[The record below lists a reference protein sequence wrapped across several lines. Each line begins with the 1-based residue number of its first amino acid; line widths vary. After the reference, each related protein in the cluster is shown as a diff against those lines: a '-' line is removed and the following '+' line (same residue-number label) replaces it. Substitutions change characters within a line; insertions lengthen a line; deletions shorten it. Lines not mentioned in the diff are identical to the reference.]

1 MNFLTKKR
9 VMLLIFLVPVLL
21 YIGYE
26 LSLTRKLSP
35 PADSELLTV
44 SFRVPEGVTLLPLG
58 GLYTSSECTNTN
70 FTAGGHT
77 YQADATTGVS
87 LPFVS
92 QGAAN
97 IMSVSIAKDGG
108 GRCRW
113 QLSSVGVGFRVSDD
127 NPLVKGKEVIETSYD
142 FDLLGNGNCGGV
154 FGVKQVNAAGGDLDI
169 KTDFFPMIYIRH
181 IPRNRTTVELFGGD
195 TDYEKW
201 SRCYRLSD
209 TENISINPIV
219 HFGKVVTLE
228 EPNNLH
234 GDFTVIYPDGS
245 RGIPLNISPD
255 YNKLLSM
262 K

>member
-1 MNFLTKKR
+1 MI
-9 VMLLIFLVPVLL
+9 LIFLVPVLL

-26 LSLTRKLSP
+26 LFLSRKLSP
-35 PADSELLTV
+35 PADSERITV

-70 FTAGGHT
+70 FTAGGNT

-92 QGAAN
+92 QAGN
-97 IMSVSIAKDGG
+97 LMSASIAKDGG

-113 QLSSVGVGFRVSDD
+113 KLSSIGVSFRVSEA
-127 NPLVKGKEVIETSYD
+127 NPLAKGKEVSEAHYN

-154 FGVKQVNAAGGDLDI
+154 FGMRQMNVVGGDLNI
-169 KTDFFPMIYIRH
+169 KTDFFPMIYIRR
-181 IPRNRTTVELFGGD
+181 IPLNRTTVELFGGD
-195 TDYEKW
+195 TYYEKW

-209 TENISINPIV
+209 VGDISINPVVYFSKIV
-219 HFGKVVTLE
+219 TIE

-234 GDFTVIYPDGS
+234 GDFTVTYPDGS

-255 YNKLLSM
+255 YEKLLSM

>member
-1 MNFLTKKR
+1 
-9 VMLLIFLVPVLL
+9 MLLIFVVPILL

-26 LSLTRKLSP
+26 LFLTRKLSP
-35 PADSELLTV
+35 PADSDRIIV

-70 FTAGGHT
+70 FTAGGNT

-87 LPFVS
+87 LSFVS
-92 QGAAN
+92 QGDGN
-97 IMSVSIAKDGG
+97 LMSASIAKDGG

-113 QLSSVGVGFRVSDD
+113 KLSALQVGFRVSDV
-127 NPLVKGKEVIETSYD
+127 NSLAKGKEVSDTHYD

-154 FGVKQVNAAGGDLDI
+154 FGVKQVSVVGGDLDI
-169 KTDFFPMIYIRH
+169 KTIFFPIIYIRH

-195 TDYEKW
+195 TGYEKW

-209 TENISINPIV
+209 TKNISINPVV
-219 HFGKVVTLE
+219 HLSKIVTLE

-234 GDFTVIYPDGS
+234 GDFTVTYPDGS
-245 RGIPLNISPD
+245 RGIPLNIYPD
-255 YNKLLSM
+255 YEKLLSI